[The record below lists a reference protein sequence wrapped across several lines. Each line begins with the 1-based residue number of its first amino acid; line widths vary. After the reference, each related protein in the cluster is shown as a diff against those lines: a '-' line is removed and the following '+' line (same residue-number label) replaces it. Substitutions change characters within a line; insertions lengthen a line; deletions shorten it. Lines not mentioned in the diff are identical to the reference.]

1 MTPYPAIAELIP
13 HRPPMQWIEA
23 LTACTA
29 TTATATTR
37 FTAEHFAV
45 TNGRVN
51 ETALVE
57 CVAQTVA
64 AALGQRLRAAGNS
77 AAANQ
82 GMLAAVSNFKVL
94 RPPRVA
100 ATLTIEVR
108 ELKRLG
114 PMLMIAS
121 TITCD
126 GQTIATGELSLY
138 A

>member
-1 MTPYPAIAELIP
+1 MSAAIETLIP
-13 HRPPMQWIEA
+13 HRAPMRFVEA
-23 LTACTA
+23 LTDCTD
-29 TTATATTR
+29 TTARATAI
-37 FTAEHFAV
+37 FTADHFAV
-45 TNGRVN
+45 ADGAVL

-64 AALGQRLRAAGNS
+64 AALGHRARSSEKTG
-77 AAANQ
+77 AANN
-82 GMLAAVSNFKVL
+82 GMLAAVSNFKIL
-94 RPPRVA
+94 SRPPLDKP
-100 ATLTIEVR
+100 LTIEVR

-114 PMLMIAS
+114 PMLLIAG